1 MSKMRLEK
9 AMVAIVYL
17 ASSVA
22 TTTINKY
29 ALSVLNIQAPFMFLA
44 SQSAVIS
51 AMMLACRMLGI
62 VHFQAFNIRTLVQ
75 WLPLST
81 CLALMVYTGS
91 RGVEYLPVS
100 IFTLLKNG
108 SIVLNAVVEMQ
119 LFGRRVPAGSW
130 VSFALMFAS
139 SYMGDASEFSVSVF
153 GYIWIVLN
161 IVSTSLYVLLM
172 KMHIEHRKSKAEP
185 VFYCN
190 LLSLPQLALCS
201 LVFDCRNRGLKDIDR
216 RLAAAVVVSG
226 ISAFLTSHATAWCLS
241 LLSTTSL
248 SMLGALNKLVISFA
262 GFFFIGEK
270 NVGLLKVTS
279 LVLGFVAGLLY
290 SKSVSSTHSAN
301 AC

>member
-1 MSKMRLEK
+1 MMSKMRLEK
-9 AMVAIVYL
+9 VTVAIVYL

-22 TTTINKY
+22 TTMLNKY
-29 ALSVLNIQAPFMFLA
+29 ALSVLNIRAPFMFLA
-44 SQSAVIS
+44 SQSAVVS
-51 AMMLACRMLGI
+51 AIMIVCRMLGI
-62 VHFQAFNIRTLVQ
+62 LDFQVINIRTLGQ

-108 SIVLNAVVEMQ
+108 SIVLNAVVEMH
-119 LFGRRVPAGSW
+119 LLGRRVPAGSW

-139 SYMGDASEFSVSVF
+139 SYIGEASEFRVSVF

-172 KMHIEHRKSKAEP
+172 KMYIEHRKSRAEP

-190 LLSLPQLALCS
+190 LLSLPQFALCS
-201 LVFDCRNRGLKDIDR
+201 LAFDGENRSLKDVDG
-216 RLAAAVVVSG
+216 RLAASIIVSG

-248 SMLGALNKLVISFA
+248 SMLGALNKLIISFA
-262 GFFFIGEK
+262 GIFFIGEK
-270 NVGLLKVTS
+270 NVGLMKVTS
-279 LVLGFVAGLLY
+279 LVMGFLAGLLY
-290 SKSVSSTHSAN
+290 SKSVSSA
-301 AC
+301 